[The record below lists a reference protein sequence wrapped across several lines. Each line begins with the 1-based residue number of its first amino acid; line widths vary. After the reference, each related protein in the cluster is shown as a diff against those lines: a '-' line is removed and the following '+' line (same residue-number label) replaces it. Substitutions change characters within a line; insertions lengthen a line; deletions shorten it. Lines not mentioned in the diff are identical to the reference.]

1 MNVLGP
7 QLAASKASENPG
19 SWASSQSADAGEAPS
34 IQPKGAIDAKDT
46 AEQPARKQRRPN
58 ADHTLG
64 HIDPRRLA
72 RRLVVFTPTGAE
84 IDMLV
89 DRARQD
95 IPGLG
100 DTEVVHR
107 VVSHNPDSFWA
118 IARRENFN
126 SRERRPEGFQAY
138 LMLNHEGLR
147 QLVAG
152 TFKGTDP
159 DTSLLASQHEKPAGI
174 YIWCTHAWGAL
185 AGGMSL
191 TLQKI
196 STPLYRDVDVY
207 SCASTPE
214 GKYTLEGL
222 GFTCGASYDGIVS
235 DSVYK
240 YTRAQPEA
248 PLQPI
253 YDNYLPDIETPQPSV
268 TVARTMEELT
278 RVFAVRSA
286 VYMAEQRCPY
296 GEEFDGNDF
305 SATHLLG
312 YVGQEPAACLR
323 IRYFADFA
331 KLERL
336 AVRREFRGHRLAQQ
350 MIRAGI
356 EMCRMKGYTRIY
368 GQSEKSLV
376 DWYGQFGFRVPNEA
390 RELAFSEFGFVE
402 IVLDVDRHPDAVSIE
417 SDPYVIIR
425 PEGRWHAAGV
435 LEKSAAR
442 DLARPGALRQA

>member
-1 MNVLGP
+1 MNIHDP
-7 QLAASKASENPG
+7 QSGTSNGSQNTRSWVPSTDADTRIALVTHPTDAPVVKDSHAA
-19 SWASSQSADAGEAPS
+19 
-34 IQPKGAIDAKDT
+34 
-46 AEQPARKQRRPN
+46 QPARKGQRSSAN
-58 ADHTLG
+58 HTLG

-72 RRLVVFTPTGAE
+72 RRLVIFTPTGAE
-84 IDMLV
+84 IDMLM

-95 IPGLG
+95 LPGLG
-100 DTEVVHR
+100 ANEAVHR

-118 IARRENFN
+118 IARRENFT

-138 LMLNHEGLR
+138 LMLNHDGLR

-185 AGGMSL
+185 SGGMSL

-196 STPLYRDVDVY
+196 STPIYRDVDVY

-222 GFTCGASYDGIVS
+222 GFTCGASYDGATS
-235 DSVYK
+235 DTVYK
-240 YTRAQPEA
+240 YTRSQPEA
-248 PLQPI
+248 APRPI
-253 YDNYLPDIETPQPSV
+253 YDNYLPEETAAPSIS
-268 TVARTMEELT
+268 VARTMEELS

-305 SATHLLG
+305 SGTHLIG
-312 YVGQEPAACLR
+312 YVGDEPVGCLR
-323 IRYFADFA
+323 IRYFAEFA

-336 AVRREFRGHRLAQQ
+336 A
-350 MIRAGI
+350 IR
-356 EMCRMKGYTRIY
+356 
-368 GQSEKSLV
+368 
-376 DWYGQFGFRVPNEA
+376 NE
-390 RELAFSEFGFVE
+390 
-402 IVLDVDRHPDAVSIE
+402 
-417 SDPYVIIR
+417 
-425 PEGRWHAAGV
+425 
-435 LEKSAAR
+435 
-442 DLARPGALRQA
+442 

>member
-1 MNVLGP
+1 MGLFTVRGAN
-7 QLAASKASENPG
+7 
-19 SWASSQSADAGEAPS
+19 EAPS
-34 IQPKGAIDAKDT
+34 IQAQDAIGAKDT
-46 AEQPARKQRRPN
+46 VDQPARKQRRSS

-89 DRARQD
+89 ERARQD

-100 DTEVVHR
+100 DTEAVHR
-107 VVSHNPDSFWA
+107 VVSHNPDSVWA

-126 SRERRPEGFQAY
+126 SRERRLEGFQAY

-159 DTSLLASQHEKPAGI
+159 ATSLLASQHEKPAGI

-253 YDNYLPDIETPQPSV
+253 YDNYLPDVETPQPSV
-268 TVARTMEELT
+268 TVARTMEELS

-336 AVRREFRGHRLAQQ
+336 AVRREFRGHKLAQQ

-402 IVLDVDRHPDAVSIE
+402 ILLDVDRHPDAVSIE

-442 DLARPGALRQA
+442 DVTRPGALRQA

>member
-1 MNVLGP
+1 MDVLGP
-7 QLAASKASENPG
+7 QLAASKASENTG
-19 SWASSQSADAGEAPS
+19 SLASSRPAVTDRAPS
-34 IQPKGAIDAKDT
+34 IQPEGVNDTRDT
-46 AEQPARKQRRPN
+46 AASPARKERRPG

-72 RRLVVFTPTGAE
+72 RRLVVFTPTGPE

-100 DTEVVHR
+100 DTEAVHR

-126 SRERRPEGFQAY
+126 SRERKPEGFQAY

-159 DTSLLASQHEKPAGI
+159 SISLLASQHEKPAGI

-253 YDNYLPDIETPQPSV
+253 YDNYKPDVEEAQPSI
-268 TVARTMEELT
+268 TVARTMEELS
-278 RVFAVRSA
+278 RVFSVRSA

-336 AVRREFRGHRLAQQ
+336 AVRREFRGHKLAQQ

-402 IVLDVDRHPDAVSIE
+402 ILLDVERHPDAVTIE

-442 DLARPGALRQA
+442 ELARPGALRQA

>member
-1 MNVLGP
+1 MNMHDPKAGTSSGP
-7 QLAASKASENPG
+7 QGHRSWVSTAAAVACSASE
-19 SWASSQSADAGEAPS
+19 S
-34 IQPKGAIDAKDT
+34 QPKDVLSGKDSQ
-46 AEQPARKQRRPN
+46 AAQPGRKSRPN
-58 ADHTLG
+58 ANHTLG

-72 RRLVVFTPTGAE
+72 RRLVIFTPTGAE
-84 IDMLV
+84 IDMLM
-89 DRARQD
+89 DRARLD
-95 IPGLG
+95 LPGLG
-100 DTEVVHR
+100 ANDVVHR

-118 IARRENFN
+118 IAKRENFT
-126 SRERRPEGFQAY
+126 SKERRPEGFQAY

-185 AGGMSL
+185 SGGMSL

-196 STPLYRDVDVY
+196 STPIYRDVDVY

-222 GFTCGASYDGIVS
+222 GFTCGASYDGITS

-240 YTRAQPEA
+240 YTRSQPEVA
-248 PLQPI
+248 KAPI
-253 YDNYLPDIETPQPSV
+253 YDDYVADESAAPSI

-323 IRYFADFA
+323 IRYFANFA

-336 AVRREFRGHRLAQQ
+336 AVRKEFRGHKLAQQ

-368 GQSEKSLV
+368 GQSEESLV
-376 DWYGQFGFRVPNEA
+376 GWYGQFGFRVPNEA
-390 RELAFSEFGFVE
+390 RELTFSEFGFVE
-402 IVLDVDRHPDAVSIE
+402 ILLDVAPHPDAVSIE

-425 PEGRWHAAGV
+425 PEGRWHTPGI

-442 DLARPGALRQA
+442 DVTRPGALRQA

>member
-1 MNVLGP
+1 MNIHDPKATGQSSSETLRSWESPPLGDTRIP
-7 QLAASKASENPG
+7 EPLQPE
-19 SWASSQSADAGEAPS
+19 SAPALNANAVPS
-34 IQPKGAIDAKDT
+34 GKK
-46 AEQPARKQRRPN
+46 RRHS

-72 RRLVVFTPTGAE
+72 RRLVIFTPSGPE
-84 IDMLV
+84 IDMLM
-89 DRARQD
+89 DRARLD
-95 IPGLG
+95 LPGLG
-100 DTEVVHR
+100 DNEVVHR

-118 IARRENFN
+118 IAKRENFS
-126 SRERRPEGFQAY
+126 SRDRKPEGFQAY
-138 LMLNHEGLR
+138 LMLNQEGLR
-147 QLVAG
+147 QLIAG

-185 AGGMSL
+185 SGGMSL

-196 STPLYRDVDVY
+196 STPIYRDVDVF

-214 GKYTLEGL
+214 GAYTLEGL
-222 GFTCGASYDGIVS
+222 GFARGCSYDGIPS

-240 YTRAQPEA
+240 YTRSQPEA
-248 PLQPI
+248 APLPI
-253 YDNYLPDIETPQPSV
+253 YDNYRPDQDAAAPSV
-268 TVARTMEELT
+268 TVARSMEELSQ
-278 RVFAVRSA
+278 VFAVRSA

-296 GEEFDGNDF
+296 AEEFDGNDF

-323 IRYFADFA
+323 IRYFANFA

-336 AVRREFRGHRLAQQ
+336 AVRREFRGHKLAQQ
-350 MIRAGI
+350 MIKAGI

-368 GQSEKSLV
+368 GQSEESLV
-376 DWYGQFGFRVPNEA
+376 GWYAQFGFRVPNEA
-390 RELAFSEFGFVE
+390 RELTFSEFGFVE
-402 IVLDVDRHPDAVSIE
+402 IILDVAPHPEAVSLE

-425 PEGRWHAAGV
+425 PEGRWHAPGI

-442 DLARPGALRQA
+442 DVTRPGALRSQA

>member
-1 MNVLGP
+1 MNVHDPIQALPDRRQKGPSGHIRKSHASNGNNVQSKSAETVRPTARRDHLG
-7 QLAASKASENPG
+7 
-19 SWASSQSADAGEAPS
+19 
-34 IQPKGAIDAKDT
+34 
-46 AEQPARKQRRPN
+46 
-58 ADHTLG
+58 DHTLG

-72 RRLVVFTPTGAE
+72 RRLVIFTPTGAE
-84 IDMLV
+84 IDALM

-95 IPGLG
+95 LPELG
-100 DTEVVHR
+100 ANEVVHR

-126 SRERRPEGFQAY
+126 SKERRPEGFQAY

-147 QLVAG
+147 RLVAG
-152 TFKGTDP
+152 TLKGTDP
-159 DTSLLASQHEKPAGI
+159 DVSLLASQNEKPAGI
-174 YIWCTHAWGAL
+174 YIWCTHAWASL
-185 AGGMSL
+185 SGGMSL

-214 GKYTLEGL
+214 GARTLEGL
-222 GFTCGASYDGIVS
+222 GFSCGATYDGITAS
-235 DSVYK
+235 HVYL
-240 YTRAQPEA
+240 YRRSQVNQRE
-248 PLQPI
+248 LPI
-253 YDNYLPDIETPQPSV
+253 YDGYLPQNKTSESSV
-268 TVARTMEELT
+268 TVARSMDELS

-312 YVGQEPAACLR
+312 YVGHEPAACLR

-336 AVRREFRGHRLAQQ
+336 AVRREFRGNGLAQQ
-350 MIRAGI
+350 VIWAGI

-376 DWYGQFGFRVPNEA
+376 DWYAQFGFRIPNEG
-390 RELAFSEFGFVE
+390 RELSFSEYGFVE
-402 IVLDVDRHPDAVSIE
+402 IVLDVSRHPEAVTIDT
-417 SDPYVIIR
+417 DPYVIIR
-425 PEGRWHAAGV
+425 PEGRWHAPGI
-435 LEKSAAR
+435 LERSAAR
-442 DLARPGALRQA
+442 ELTRPGALRPQA